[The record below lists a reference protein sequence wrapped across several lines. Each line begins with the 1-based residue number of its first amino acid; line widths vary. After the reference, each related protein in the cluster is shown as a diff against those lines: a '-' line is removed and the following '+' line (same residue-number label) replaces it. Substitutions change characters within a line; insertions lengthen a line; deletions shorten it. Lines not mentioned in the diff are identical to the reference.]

1 MSASLARPSIA
12 GAARRTRSAPS
23 CSPARS
29 LRLAF
34 GITATVSTLACSPC
48 ADAQGQREAF
58 MANKKPGRGRVWVS
72 QARSLG
78 LVAGGEGPRS
88 LRAEGGL
95 RSRRRRSSGSRGRRG
110 GLRSR
115 LLRSRLLRSRLLR
128 RLFRS
133 GLLRSLFRSRL
144 LRSRLLGRG
153 LLRDLL
159 RCGLLRRSLLR
170 CSLLRCRLLRRGLL
184 RRRLLGG
191 GLLHHRL
198 LGGGLL
204 GRSLLRGSLL
214 GRSLLCRSFLR
225 RGFLRSCHINLLD
238 QVAKSTVLLEQHGDS
253 PPDGLPLGLRPSG
266 PPRCGER
273 GCEPRAPILLAGT
286 SRFANLDLSHEDRRR
301 QLRPP
306 SIPRQ
311 CATRLVL
318 DDARLEKVSLLL
330 QVDHFAHPRERV
342 LLVREERFQ
351 PDLRGTPV
359 GDVAQVALEHR
370 SVEAEHAARHGVFGV
385 AVLELDGLLE

>member
-115 LLRSRLLRSRLLR
+115 LLRSRLFRSRLLR

-133 GLLRSLFRSRL
+133 GLLRSL
-144 LRSRLLGRG
+144 LRSRLLCSRLLRRG

-204 GRSLLRGSLL
+204 GRSLLSGSLL

-253 PPDGLPLGLRPSG
+253 PPDGLPLGLQPSG

-273 GCEPRAPILLAGT
+273 GCEPRAPILVPALRVSRILISHTRTDDGNSGRLQSHDSAPPDWYSMTRVSKKLRSFFRSIISLIHGNGFSSFGKSASSPICVARRLAM
-286 SRFANLDLSHEDRRR
+286 
-301 QLRPP
+301 
-306 SIPRQ
+306 
-311 CATRLVL
+311 
-318 DDARLEKVSLLL
+318 
-330 QVDHFAHPRERV
+330 
-342 LLVREERFQ
+342 
-351 PDLRGTPV
+351 
-359 GDVAQVALEHR
+359 
-370 SVEAEHAARHGVFGV
+370 
-385 AVLELDGLLE
+385 

>member
-12 GAARRTRSAPS
+12 GAARGTRSAPS

-48 ADAQGQREAF
+48 ADAQGQREAS

-115 LLRSRLLRSRLLR
+115 LL
-128 RLFRS
+128 
-133 GLLRSLFRSRL
+133 
-144 LRSRLLGRG
+144 
-153 LLRDLL
+153 
-159 RCGLLRRSLLR
+159 
-170 CSLLRCRLLRRGLL
+170 
-184 RRRLLGG
+184 
-191 GLLHHRL
+191 
-198 LGGGLL
+198 
-204 GRSLLRGSLL
+204 GRSLLR
-214 GRSLLCRSFLR
+214 RSFLR

-273 GCEPRAPILLAGT
+273 GCEPRAPILVPALRV
-286 SRFANLDLSHEDRRR
+286 SR
-301 QLRPP
+301 
-306 SIPRQ
+306 I
-311 CATRLVL
+311 
-318 DDARLEKVSLLL
+318 
-330 QVDHFAHPRERV
+330 
-342 LLVREERFQ
+342 
-351 PDLRGTPV
+351 
-359 GDVAQVALEHR
+359 
-370 SVEAEHAARHGVFGV
+370 
-385 AVLELDGLLE
+385 